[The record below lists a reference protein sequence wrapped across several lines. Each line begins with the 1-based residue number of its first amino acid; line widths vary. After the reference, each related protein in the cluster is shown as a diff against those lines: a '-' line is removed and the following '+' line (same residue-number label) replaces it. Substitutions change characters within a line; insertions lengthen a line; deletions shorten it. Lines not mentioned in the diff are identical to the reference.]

1 MKKVILS
8 AAFVAIAGFTA
19 VSAKSIENTTNS
31 IYAVVQDSTQSKE
44 VKLEELPAP
53 VKATLGAEAYKD
65 WTPASAT
72 WVKAKEGEHFAITLT
87 KGQEKAVLKID
98 PTGKVI
104 Q

>member
-8 AAFVAIAGFTA
+8 AAIMAITGFTA
-19 VSAKSIENTTNS
+19 VNAKSIENTT
-31 IYAVVQDSTQSKE
+31 IPVYAVVQDSTQSKE

-53 VKATLGAEAYKD
+53 VKATLGADAYKD

-72 WVKAKEGEHFAITLT
+72 WVKTKDGEHFAIVVT

-98 PTGKVI
+98 PAGKVI